1 MPSCGRTMARS
12 RDPRPRVLRLW
23 PDTPTLSAN
32 GVPPP
37 AHRAVRARRMLRVA
51 IQALAWCLLPGGP
64 SSVTVVGVLRV
75 SIRLR
80 RDQQHVL
87 PVTGGVD
94 IRRVAETGAAGLPVC
109 RESESVSDSHEKA
122 QGSGGT
128 DPSPVSTGTTPATD
142 VRPDATPSAFGVRSR
157 AGRIR
162 NHQDPVPDRR
172 H

>member
-1 MPSCGRTMARS
+1 
-12 RDPRPRVLRLW
+12 
-23 PDTPTLSAN
+23 
-32 GVPPP
+32 
-37 AHRAVRARRMLRVA
+37 
-51 IQALAWCLLPGGP
+51 
-64 SSVTVVGVLRV
+64 
-75 SIRLR
+75 
-80 RDQQHVL
+80 
-87 PVTGGVD
+87 
-94 IRRVAETGAAGLPVC
+94 VAEAGDAGLSL
-109 RESESVSDSHEKA
+109 RGESQSIPDSHEKA